1 MLQISQEINMGTP
14 PLSNKG
20 GGVEKKM
27 KRVLLLPAVFL
38 LICLSLIGCGPKS
51 SGDVADDLAKQV
63 EKMSGYKSKAS
74 LSVQAGKTPQEYEV
88 EVWHKKPNFY
98 RISLTSKQRNITQ
111 IILRN
116 NEGVF
121 VLTPHL
127 NKSFRFQ
134 SEWPEKHG
142 QVYLYESLAKSIIS
156 DTARKFQGE
165 GEQYAF
171 EVKADYQSRSLTTQ
185 KIMLNKSLEPVR
197 VDVMDSNMNPMVT
210 VQYNSFEL
218 NPKFDED
225 AFDKERNMQA
235 AILDSVP
242 VIAEASAEN
251 QERSFGVIEPNYLPK
266 GVTLKG
272 IDKVNDEDGVQIVL
286 TYTGAYP
293 FTLIENKSRS
303 AAVSFVSGEPV
314 DLGYTVGIMVGDVN
328 KTLRWDYEG
337 VEYTLSSGM
346 PAEEM
351 VEVAKSMF
359 NQVGK

>member
-1 MLQISQEINMGTP
+1 M
-14 PLSNKG
+14 
-20 GGVEKKM
+20 M
-27 KRVLLLPAVFL
+27 KRVFLLSVVFL
-38 LICLSLIGCGPKS
+38 LLFSALVGCGPKS
-51 SGDVADDLAKQV
+51 SGDVAQDLTKQV

-74 LSVQAGKTPQEYEV
+74 LSVQTGKAPQEYEV
-88 EVWHKKPNFY
+88 EVWYKKPNFY

-142 QVYLYESLAKSIIS
+142 QVYLYESLAKSIVN

-165 GEQYAF
+165 GEQYTF
-171 EVKADYQSRSLTTQ
+171 EVKADYQNRSLTSQ
-185 KIMLNKSLEPVR
+185 KITLNKSLEPVR
-197 VDVMDSNMNPMVT
+197 VDVMDTNMNPMVT
-210 VQYNSFEL
+210 VQYSSFDL
-218 NPKFDED
+218 NPKFDAD

-242 VIAEASAEN
+242 VLAGATTKKHED
-251 QERSFGVIEPNYLPK
+251 SFGVIEPNYLPK

-272 IDKVNDEDGVQIVL
+272 IEKVNDEEGMQIVL
-286 TYTGAYP
+286 KYEGERP
-293 FTLIENKSRS
+293 FNLIESKSK
-303 AAVSFVSGEPV
+303 ATTVNLVTGEPV
-314 DLGYTVGIMVGDVN
+314 DLGYTVGVVVGDAK
-328 KTLRWDYEG
+328 KTLRWDYDG
-337 VEYTLSSGM
+337 VEYMLSSGDL
-346 PAEEM
+346 PVEEM
-351 VEVAKSMF
+351 AEIAKSMF